1 MSSDLQCSDI
11 NNATAVDWFS
21 DGSRCQF
28 ANDYC
33 SGDSILNYQSWIECA
48 DTESKSFVVIG
59 MVLWL
64 GYLIMLLASTAD
76 NFFVIELQT
85 LSTMLN
91 LSDDVAGVTLL
102 ALGNGAPDVFTAV
115 VGLGQDD
122 FQLALSDLMGGGIF
136 INTVVLGSVILCTT
150 KENLEVDKGPFL
162 RDLGMYILCTSGIF
176 FFCLDGIVTM
186 VESLGFIFVYFAY
199 IVIVLVSSKAKG
211 DDPAQDIDALKL
223 ENPLIGAGA
232 NDPAFEALMDGR
244 ESLSSLG
251 RGSSVARDSLRQY
264 STNSHVPSHH
274 SNKIA
279 ADDDHILGFNDV
291 PDLNEDG
298 IIAFVLWYAEFPIS
312 VLRHLSIPSA
322 DPFWCR
328 KRRLFS
334 ALSPILGLQLVILA
348 VFGVKGFT
356 STRIAWLFNVD
367 LWILTLFVS
376 TLISLIVWNLS
387 NDTVQPPFF
396 LLSVSFAFLMSVVW
410 LDLVAN
416 EVVSILE
423 TFGMLANISTSI
435 LGLTVLAWGNSVGDL
450 VADTATAKAGQVKT
464 AIATCFGSPLL
475 SALVGLGIALTVST
489 SSNGDLKTS
498 IDTQNLVAII
508 TLLYVLFSSGITF
521 WRYDFKPPRAFAYY
535 LYGVY
540 AAFMGLS
547 IALEVAKK

>member
-1 MSSDLQCSDI
+1 MSDLECSDI
-11 NNATAVDWFS
+11 NNSTAVDFFG
-21 DGSRCQF
+21 DGSRCTF
-28 ANDYC
+28 ATDYC

-48 DTESKSFVVIG
+48 GEDQTPFVILG
-59 MVLWL
+59 LITWL
-64 GYLIMLLASTAD
+64 CYLIMLLASTAD

-85 LSTMLN
+85 LSTMLA

-136 INTVVLGSVILCTT
+136 INTVVLGSVILCTN

-176 FFCLDGIVTM
+176 FFCLDGVVTM
-186 VESLGFIFVYFAY
+186 MESLGFIFVYFAY
-199 IVIVLVSSKAKG
+199 IVIVLVSSKSKV
-211 DDPAQDIDALKL
+211 DETVTDIDALKL
-223 ENPLIGAGA
+223 ENPLIGSSS
-232 NDPAFEALMDGR
+232 NDPVFDALMDGR
-244 ESLSSLG
+244 DSLTSVG
-251 RGSSVARDSLRQY
+251 RESSVARDSLRQY
-264 STNSHVPSHH
+264 STNSHAPSHH
-274 SNKIA
+274 SHKIA

-291 PDLNEDG
+291 PELNEDG
-298 IIAFVLWYAEFPIS
+298 ILAMVLWYAEYPVS

-348 VFGVKGFT
+348 VFGVDGFT
-356 STRIAWLFNVD
+356 STKLDWLGNVD
-367 LWILTLFVS
+367 LWLVTLLVS
-376 TLISLIVWNLS
+376 STVSIVLWNFS
-387 NDTVQPPFF
+387 NDEQQPSFF
-396 LLSVSFAFLMSVVW
+396 LFSVMFAFLMSVVW

-416 EVVSILE
+416 EVVAILE

-475 SALVGLGIALTVST
+475 SALVGLGLALTIST
-489 SSNGDLKTS
+489 SSDGNLATS
-498 IDTQNLVAII
+498 INTQNLVAIV
-508 TLLYVLFSSGITF
+508 TLLFVLFSSGITF
-521 WRYDFKPPRAFAYY
+521 WKYNFKPPRVFAYY
-535 LYGVY
+535 LYAIYGF
-540 AAFMGLS
+540 FMALS
-547 IALEVAKK
+547 IALEVAL